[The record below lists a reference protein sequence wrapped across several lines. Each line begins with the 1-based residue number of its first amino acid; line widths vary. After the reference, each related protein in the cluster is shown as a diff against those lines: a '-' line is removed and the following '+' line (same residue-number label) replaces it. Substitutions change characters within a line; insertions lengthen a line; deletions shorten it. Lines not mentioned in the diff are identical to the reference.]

1 MYEATGESS
10 GAPSSP
16 VAESPPASTVP
27 AGTSADAS
35 IQPGADGLS
44 PASQNE
50 PGPVPD
56 SRFKEVNSKYQALKW
71 AESHD
76 PQAIGQQQAFFQWLD
91 RDPEGAFRY
100 LEDYLGRSGALKK
113 APPADTGNGRPQADV
128 VVPETGQRF
137 YSAEAAEKLAK
148 WQAEALLNERLTPIE
163 KTLREVE
170 ADRVTSR
177 ARGEAQRML
186 SEAEAW
192 PYYKDHEADILRAMQ
207 ADKRLSLEGAYN
219 RVVVPKM
226 RGLEREAV
234 LKELHDKRQASTVN
248 PGSSAPSERVAAGK
262 MSWTDLFKRELAKR
276 TG

>member
-1 MYEATGESS
+1 M
-10 GAPSSP
+10 
-16 VAESPPASTVP
+16 
-27 AGTSADAS
+27 
-35 IQPGADGLS
+35 
-44 PASQNE
+44 
-50 PGPVPD
+50 
-56 SRFKEVNSKYQALKW
+56 
-71 AESHD
+71 
-76 PQAIGQQQAFFQWLD
+76 
-91 RDPEGAFRY
+91 
-100 LEDYLGRSGALKK
+100 
-113 APPADTGNGRPQADV
+113 